1 MAHHGLSPVGEEEAG
16 QGALELGA
24 GAGPG
29 PDLEARCP
37 GVGRQGAV
45 NVRHGAAAPRPLLV
59 SSGSRA
65 AAALQEPAAGHQRQP
80 RSQI

>member
-1 MAHHGLSPVGEEEAG
+1 MGFGPVGEEEAG

-37 GVGRQGAV
+37 GVVKGETRRASCCS
-45 NVRHGAAAPRPLLV
+45 LLKNR
-59 SSGSRA
+59 GSISR
-65 AAALQEPAAGHQRQP
+65 
-80 RSQI
+80 